1 MQPPDTAREEPLS
14 AHELFL
20 SERWKRHQKKRCLVS
35 ASLRNSKHFK
45 GKEKGELA
53 SWKCKECGCPSC
65 VVSPAISIFYLP
77 FRCQT
82 RGLCVVWFRN
92 MMPTV
97 FSLGFYCCKRKL
109 KLDNEKQW
117 KIYLNW
123 KQEHS
128 SFLCQGCMTSIGISY
143 LVISFALYW
152 ATPESTEV
160 HHTEHDMILLN

>member
-1 MQPPDTAREEPLS
+1 MQPHDTARKEPLS

-20 SERWKRHQKKRCLVS
+20 SERWKRHTQKNGALFLLALC
-35 ASLRNSKHFK
+35 NGKHFK

-53 SWKCKECGCPSC
+53 SSKCKECGCPSF
-65 VVSPAISIFYLP
+65 VVSPTISIFYLP

-82 RGLCVVWFRN
+82 RELCVVWFRN
-92 MMPTV
+92 MMPTA

-143 LVISFALYW
+143 LVISFAL
-152 ATPESTEV
+152 
-160 HHTEHDMILLN
+160 